1 MTTPAECPHF
11 RLHLIEI
18 LQRIVQRIAE
28 DTAADMTGAGFAVS
42 DDDLD
47 VLAEFVHDL
56 VSDALA
62 VGWATGVREVS
73 T

>member
-1 MTTPAECPHF
+1 MTTAAECPHF
-11 RLHLIEI
+11 RIHLIE
-18 LQRIVQRIAE
+18 LMQRIVSRIAE
-28 DTAADMTGAGFAVS
+28 DTAADMAVAGFAVN

-47 VLAEFVHDL
+47 ALAEFVHAL